1 MNFKDYIFLKER
13 AYTEGLTPDVE
24 DYINKKFED
33 IESKLTAL
41 TSDGNRYNVIP
52 SGDGLLDIIDIDKQ
66 TVEGKLS
73 YQGELISSPVVHDN
87 KVSFA
92 IQKSSGDN
100 KREVLGVIY
109 ELPTGNNVGTFRV
122 EEPSD
127 KEYQKLMGI
136 KEPGDSEEIEDV
148 ESNLN
153 STLDDLET
161 KLSTA
166 KKERDDALK
175 ALDDKLGVR
184 DAGQD
189 NKISDLETSLKQYAK
204 DVSAKDIEAAQAERD
219 KDLDDRRQREKDLD
233 DLEGRKVLEPESP
246 ESVFDKEDDER
257 PIRPLSLRPK
267 T

>member
-92 IQKSSGDN
+92 IQKSAGDN

-136 KEPGDSEEIEDV
+136 KEPTEPEEEPEEQEGPEETDPIKSSEDEEEQTARDAAQDAK
-148 ESNLN
+148 LA
-153 STLDDLET
+153 DLE
-161 KLSTA
+161 K
-166 KKERDDALK
+166 D
-175 ALDDKLGVR
+175 V
-184 DAGQD
+184 
-189 NKISDLETSLKQYAK
+189 KQYSK
-204 DVSAKDIEAAQAERD
+204 DVSARDIEAAQAQRDRDLARREAERAERD
-219 KDLDDRRQREKDLD
+219 LAKQDRKARRSALEPDAGDVKDL
-233 DLEGRKVLEPESP
+233 
-246 ESVFDKEDDER
+246 EDFEA
-257 PIRPLSLRPK
+257 
-267 T
+267 